1 MVKYK
6 SMRNEEKF
14 EKNGMSS
21 LLTPIVTAVVMG
33 VLLFIKD
40 RNAALS
46 YLYALIPILLL
57 IGGIG
62 TWLYNRDGDMKLF
75 GSVSSLAAIGIGLQ
89 LYIDQRYVTSSEF
102 SLLKLLAGI
111 VISGCFIVFYR
122 IIRRFLTYN
131 FVTHV
136 LMAVS
141 ALLYG
146 VLIVK
151 GIDPNGYGTSAWI
164 RLGSI
169 TIQLTDFTKIAAV
182 LYYASLFSSRKQR
195 DDKTILIESSL
206 FFGINLIGSLLIRE
220 IGSFLILLFLHLS
233 ILFIFMRRSKF
244 KRIYLITLF
253 SCIFGSIVLSFILY
267 RLIYPSHQA
276 GTMNAVESLIWP
288 IVNKV
293 HQRFSVTA
301 NINADPYGS
310 GYQLYQGRKALWMA
324 GLFGNSVNFTAI
336 PVAESDMAFV
346 ALVSSFGWIA
356 GMIVLFC
363 FSVIMIRGCTI
374 SLHLV
379 HIQLQDSIVLF
390 ASTIMIF
397 LQAMIVILGS
407 CNIIPFTGLPIPFL
421 SRGGTYQAIVFCFT
435 GLLLLASEHDGT
447 RLIIKQ
453 NMEEDEMIQEEE
465 ANDQDTQTIET
476 GQRF

>member
-1 MVKYK
+1 
-6 SMRNEEKF
+6 MRNEEKF

-164 RLGSI
+164 L
-169 TIQLTDFTKIAAV
+169 
-182 LYYASLFSSRKQR
+182 
-195 DDKTILIESSL
+195 
-206 FFGINLIGSLLIRE
+206 
-220 IGSFLILLFLHLS
+220 
-233 ILFIFMRRSKF
+233 
-244 KRIYLITLF
+244 
-253 SCIFGSIVLSFILY
+253 
-267 RLIYPSHQA
+267 
-276 GTMNAVESLIWP
+276 SLI
-288 IVNKV
+288 
-293 HQRFSVTA
+293 
-301 NINADPYGS
+301 
-310 GYQLYQGRKALWMA
+310 
-324 GLFGNSVNFTAI
+324 
-336 PVAESDMAFV
+336 
-346 ALVSSFGWIA
+346 
-356 GMIVLFC
+356 
-363 FSVIMIRGCTI
+363 
-374 SLHLV
+374 
-379 HIQLQDSIVLF
+379 HI
-390 ASTIMIF
+390 
-397 LQAMIVILGS
+397 
-407 CNIIPFTGLPIPFL
+407 
-421 SRGGTYQAIVFCFT
+421 
-435 GLLLLASEHDGT
+435 
-447 RLIIKQ
+447 
-453 NMEEDEMIQEEE
+453 
-465 ANDQDTQTIET
+465 
-476 GQRF
+476 